1 MPNSERWWQDQ
12 SSPRSILPQLSLP
25 PWPPHT
31 HTQAQQPRRKGPYS
45 TWEDG
50 EEGNRL
56 WPCPLSQAGGQRMG
70 RYPGGVV
77 ELNGWRPGK
86 GHERGIVRKRRAR
99 AVQAPG
105 GKPRRVST
113 MKPAPDT
120 RVQWEEAP
128 SLERGWGRTPGA
140 GADPGGPRPPPPPG
154 LKASAHLL
162 PPRLQDV
169 QPHTH
174 RFALTGHALALAAP
188 ITHTHTPPKHTHEH
202 TRART
207 HLPLR
212 SASYLPRRRGS
223 SGLGDAGLGAGT
235 GAEAGPAPSA
245 ASGSGR
251 RSAGAGLGRGSS

>member
-56 WPCPLSQAGGQRMG
+56 WPCPLSQAGGRRMG

-154 LKASAHLL
+154 PQSQRSPPSSPAAGCATPHPPIRAHRARAG
-162 PPRLQDV
+162 PRC
-169 QPHTH
+169 TH
-174 RFALTGHALALAAP
+174 N
-188 ITHTHTPPKHTHEH
+188 THTHTSETHT
-202 TRART
+202 
-207 HLPLR
+207 
-212 SASYLPRRRGS
+212 
-223 SGLGDAGLGAGT
+223 
-235 GAEAGPAPSA
+235 
-245 ASGSGR
+245 
-251 RSAGAGLGRGSS
+251 